1 MTRKRGVFAFGK
13 DEDEGGVLADIGA
26 DSSTG
31 FPRCQLRRIGVGIRV
46 RTGHAPRVRRLI
58 FSGLIVAAAMAGCV
72 NPGSHVAS
80 TTVSSSPA
88 SRALHALFDAE
99 WEHDLAESPIWASS
113 IGDRRYDTRWDDVS
127 LAAQARREAHDRE
140 VLEKISR
147 ISRADLSKAD
157 ALSYDVFRY
166 KYQTAVD
173 GQPFRLFLFPLN
185 QRGGIQT
192 ADELADELPFGTVK
206 SYADWNARLEAFPT
220 YVDQTIEV
228 LTEGIR
234 ARMVHPKVAM
244 QRVVAQLDAQIVSDP
259 AKSAFYAPYKKLD
272 AQVGP
277 ADRERL
283 TADAKRLITS
293 RVVPAF
299 AKLRAFFTGTYLPA
313 CRESVG
319 AWDLPNGAALYAYT
333 VRSHTTTQLTP
344 DQIHAIGLRE
354 VTRIRSDMEAVK
366 TRAGFTGSMKD
377 FFTFLR
383 TDPRF
388 YFKDGQELLVAY
400 RDLAK
405 RVDPQLVKVFKRLP
419 RTPYGVSPIPDAV
432 APDTTTAYYR
442 EPSADGSRAGTFFV
456 NLYKP
461 EARPRWEMTS
471 LTLHES
477 VPGHH
482 LQIALAMEEENIPKF
497 RRHGDYSAFVEGWGL
512 YAETLGEEM
521 GLYEDPYAK
530 FGQLTYEMWRAV
542 RLVVDTGIH
551 HLKWDRQRAIDF
563 FMENAAKPEHD
574 VVNEVD
580 RYIVWPGQALAY
592 KIGELRIK
600 ELRKKKAREL
610 GTKFDL
616 KAFHEAVLRSGPLPL
631 DILEQEVT
639 QQEALQANATEVK

>member
-1 MTRKRGVFAFGK
+1 VRGLVFA
-13 DEDEGGVLADIGA
+13 
-26 DSSTG
+26 
-31 FPRCQLRRIGVGIRV
+31 
-46 RTGHAPRVRRLI
+46 
-58 FSGLIVAAAMAGCV
+58 GLVVTTALAGCV
-72 NPGSHVAS
+72 NTAGQRASSTVADG
-80 TTVSSSPA
+80 PA

-99 WEHDLAESPIWASS
+99 WEHDLAESPLWASS
-113 IGDRRYDTRWDDVS
+113 IGDRRFDTRWDDVS

-140 VLEKISR
+140 VLAKVSR
-147 ISRADLSKAD
+147 IARAELPKSD

-166 KYQTAVD
+166 KYETAVE
-173 GQPFRLFLFPLN
+173 GHPFRLYLFPLN

-192 ADELADELPFGTVK
+192 ADEISDELPFASVK
-206 SYADWNARLEAFPT
+206 SYADWNERLRTFPA
-220 YVDQTIEV
+220 YMDQTLEV
-228 LTEGIR
+228 LAEGIR
-234 ARMVHPKVAM
+234 TRMVHPKIAM
-244 QRVVAQLDAQIVSDP
+244 QRVVAQIDAQIVTDP
-259 AKSAFYAPYKKLD
+259 TKSTFYAPYRKLD
-272 AQVGP
+272 AGIAP

-283 TADAKRLITS
+283 TADAKRLVMSSI
-293 RVVPAF
+293 VPAF
-299 AKLRAFFTGTYLPA
+299 VKLRAFFVGTYLPA
-313 CRESVG
+313 CRDTDG
-319 AWDLPNGAALYAYT
+319 AWDLPNGAALYAFT
-333 VRSHTTTQLTP
+333 ARSHTTTRLTP

-354 VTRIRSDMEAVK
+354 VSRIRGEMEAVK
-366 TRAGFTGSMKD
+366 LRAGFTGPLQD

-405 RVDPQLVKVFKRLP
+405 RVDPQLVKVFRKLP

-482 LQIALAMEEENIPKF
+482 LQIALAMEEESIPKF

-521 GLYEDPYAK
+521 GLYDDPYAK

-551 HLKWDRQRAIDF
+551 HLRWDRQRAIDF

-600 ELRKKKAREL
+600 ELRKKTTAALGAR
-610 GTKFDL
+610 FDL

-631 DILEQEVT
+631 DILEREVMSDGK
-639 QQEALQANATEVK
+639 AMEVK

>member
-1 MTRKRGVFAFGK
+1 M
-13 DEDEGGVLADIGA
+13 
-26 DSSTG
+26 G
-31 FPRCQLRRIGVGIRV
+31 FCPWK
-46 RTGHAPRVRRLI
+46 GHAPRVHSAVFGGILL
-58 FSGLIVAAAMAGCV
+58 FAGLTLAGCV
-72 NPGSHVAS
+72 NPGTAP
-80 TTVSSSPA
+80 TAAAASSPA
-88 SRALHALFDAE
+88 SRALHALFDEE

-113 IGDRRYDTRWDDVS
+113 IGDRRYDARWDDVS
-127 LAAQARREAHDRE
+127 LEAQARRETHDRE
-140 VLEKISR
+140 VLAKLSR
-147 ISRADLSKAD
+147 ISRTELSSSD

-166 KYQTAVD
+166 KYETAVL
-173 GQPFRLFLFPLN
+173 GQPFRLHLFPLN

-192 ADELADELPFGTVK
+192 ADELADELAFATVK
-206 SYADWNARLEAFPT
+206 SYADWNARLGAFPT
-220 YVDQTIEV
+220 YVDQTIAL

-234 ARMVHPKVAM
+234 VRMVHPKIAM
-244 QRVVAQLDAQIVSDP
+244 QRVVAQLEAQIVTDP
-259 AKSAFYAPYKKLD
+259 TKSPFYAPYKKID
-272 AQVGP
+272 AQVGA
-277 ADRERL
+277 ADREHL
-283 TADAKRLITS
+283 TGEAKGLVMSSI
-293 RVVPAF
+293 VPAF
-299 AKLRAFFTGTYLPA
+299 VKLRAFFVGTYLPA
-313 CRESVG
+313 CRETVG

-333 VRSHTTTQLTP
+333 ARSHTTTQLTP

-354 VTRIRSDMEAVK
+354 VSRIRSEMETVK
-366 TRAGFTGSMKD
+366 TRAGFAGSLKD

-388 YFKDGQELLVAY
+388 YFKDGRELLIAY

-405 RVDPQLVKVFKRLP
+405 RVDPQLVKIFRKLP
-419 RTPYGVSPIPDAV
+419 RTPYGVLPIPDAV

-461 EARPRWEMTS
+461 EARPKWEMTS

-482 LQIALAMEEENIPKF
+482 LQIARAMEEENIPKF

-521 GLYEDPYAK
+521 GLYDDPHDPYAK

-551 HLKWDRQRAIDF
+551 HLQWDRQRAIDF
-563 FMENAAKPEHD
+563 FMENAAKSELD

-600 ELRKKKAREL
+600 ELRKRKTAEL
-610 GTKFDL
+610 GAKFDL

-631 DILEQEVT
+631 DILEREVM
-639 QQEALQANATEVK
+639 QAMTTEVK

>member
-1 MTRKRGVFAFGK
+1 MLPPVRSRMGGLLRAFL
-13 DEDEGGVLADIGA
+13 VITAVA
-26 DSSTG
+26 VST
-31 FPRCQLRRIGVGIRV
+31 
-46 RTGHAPRVRRLI
+46 
-58 FSGLIVAAAMAGCV
+58 SCV
-72 NPGSHVAS
+72 NPSSS
-80 TTVSSSPA
+80 TTATAA
-88 SRALHALFDAE
+88 SENPTTRALHALFEAE

-113 IGDRRYDTRWDDVS
+113 IGDRRYDTKWDDVS
-127 LAAQARREAHDRE
+127 LAAQARREAHERE

-147 ISRADLSKAD
+147 ITRGDLSKSD

-166 KYQTAVD
+166 KYETAVEA
-173 GQPFRLFLFPLN
+173 QPFRLYLFPLN

-192 ADELADELPFGTVK
+192 ADELADELPFGSVK
-206 SYADWNARLEAFPT
+206 SYADWNARLAAFPA
-220 YVDQTIEV
+220 YMDQTIEV
-228 LTEGIR
+228 LGEAIR
-234 ARMVHPKVAM
+234 ARMVHPKIAM
-244 QRVVAQLDAQIVSDP
+244 QRVVAQIDAQIVTDP
-259 AKSAFYAPYKKLD
+259 TKSAFYAPYKKID
-272 AQVGP
+272 AGVP
-277 ADRERL
+277 AADRDRL
-283 TADAKRLITS
+283 TGDAKRLLMS
-293 RVVPAF
+293 SVVPAF
-299 AKLRAFFTGTYLPA
+299 VKLRAFFVDEYLPA
-313 CRESVG
+313 CRETVG
-319 AWDLPNGAALYAYT
+319 AWDLPNGAALYAFT
-333 VRSHTTTQLTP
+333 ARQHTTTKLTP

-354 VTRIRSDMEAVK
+354 VARIRGEMDAVK
-366 TRAGFTGSMKD
+366 TRAGFSGSLKD

-388 YFKDGQELLVAY
+388 FYKDGQELLIGY

-405 RVDPQLVKVFKRLP
+405 RVDPQLVRVFRRLP

-442 EPSADGSRAGTFFV
+442 EPAADGSRAGTFFV

-482 LQIALAMEEENIPKF
+482 LQIALAMEEEGIPKF

-551 HLKWDRQRAIDF
+551 QLKWDRQRAIDF
-563 FMENAAKPEHD
+563 FMENAAKSDLD

-600 ELRKKKAREL
+600 DLRKRKTAEL
-610 GTKFDL
+610 GARFDL

-631 DILEQEVT
+631 DILEREVMAT
-639 QQEALQANATEVK
+639 VTTTTTEAK

>member
-1 MTRKRGVFAFGK
+1 M
-13 DEDEGGVLADIGA
+13 
-26 DSSTG
+26 
-31 FPRCQLRRIGVGIRV
+31 
-46 RTGHAPRVRRLI
+46 
-58 FSGLIVAAAMAGCV
+58 
-72 NPGSHVAS
+72 
-80 TTVSSSPA
+80 
-88 SRALHALFDAE
+88 
-99 WEHDLAESPIWASS
+99 
-113 IGDRRYDTRWDDVS
+113 
-127 LAAQARREAHDRE
+127 
-140 VLEKISR
+140 SR
-147 ISRADLSKAD
+147 ISRADLPSDD

-166 KYQTAVD
+166 KYETAVQ
-173 GQPFRLFLFPLN
+173 GQPFRLYLFPIN

-192 ADELADELPFGTVK
+192 ADELADELPFASVK
-206 SYADWNARLEAFPT
+206 SYADWNARLSAFPA
-220 YVDQTIEV
+220 YMDQTIALLE
-228 LTEGIR
+228 EGIR
-234 ARMVHPKVAM
+234 ARMVHPKIAM
-244 QRVVAQLDAQIVSDP
+244 QRVVAQLDAQIVTDP
-259 AKSAFYAPYKKLD
+259 TKSPFYAPFKKVD
-272 AQVGP
+272 AQVGA

-283 TADAKRLITS
+283 VAEAKRLVMS
-293 RVVPAF
+293 SVVPAF
-299 AKLRAFFTGTYLPA
+299 VKLRAFFVSTYLPA
-313 CRESVG
+313 CRETVG
-319 AWDLPNGAALYAYT
+319 AWDLPNGAALYAFT
-333 VRSHTTTQLTP
+333 ARSHTTTQLTP

-354 VTRIRSDMEAVK
+354 VSRIRSEMETVK
-366 TRAGFTGSMKD
+366 TRAGFAGPMKD

-405 RVDPQLVKVFKRLP
+405 RVDPQLVKVFRRLP
-419 RTPYGVSPIPDAV
+419 RTPYGVLPIPDAV

-521 GLYEDPYAK
+521 GLYDDPKDPYAK

-551 HLKWDRQRAIDF
+551 HLQWDRQRAIDF
-563 FMENAAKPEHD
+563 FMENAAKPELD

-592 KIGELRIK
+592 KIGELRIMD
-600 ELRKKKAREL
+600 LRKKTTAAL
-610 GTKFDL
+610 GMKFDL
-616 KAFHEAVLRSGPLPL
+616 KAFHDAVLRSGPLPL
-631 DILEQEVT
+631 DILEREVIRGMT
-639 QQEALQANATEVK
+639 TEEK